1 MNRVTRWLRRVYPP
15 WWAVGLVL
23 AFYALFELVAWGW
36 FWWGRSLGLQP
47 EPLTEVL
54 IVRDQ
59 FMLMAA
65 GAYAVFR
72 IAFFHPLFRSGY
84 RRWLEQ
90 TPWTTEKP
98 LPLGPI
104 HMVVQDLLMLGM
116 MRLLLH
122 DFQLDETALPQTFL
136 FAYLIVAVA
145 ALWGTGERNLA
156 YFVVFGCGLAILAHW
171 WEPLASVACLI
182 GCYLLAAIGIQR
194 SLRQFPWSTSLHA
207 LGRVWREMQ
216 ANNPPTKQQTKSWN
230 ELEVH
235 PKTLGWPYSLLNA
248 EPAQPNT
255 SRADR
260 VVIGLLAGWLLFALA
275 VCPDA
280 DDADRLHG
288 TTFLLGYVTF
298 GCIFGRLFSYC
309 VNHWPPISLWG
320 RLWTGRWIIP
330 GYDKVF
336 IAPLLTAVV
345 GWGGLIL
352 ASSLTGGEQP
362 WFALACGG
370 LFALTLI
377 IATVMG
383 PSHQRWKLTAPCR
396 TGQMTIGSSGKLFE
410 RI

>member
-1 MNRVTRWLRRVYPP
+1 
-15 WWAVGLVL
+15 
-23 AFYALFELVAWGW
+23 
-36 FWWGRSLGLQP
+36 
-47 EPLTEVL
+47 
-54 IVRDQ
+54 
-59 FMLMAA
+59 
-65 GAYAVFR
+65 
-72 IAFFHPLFRSGY
+72 
-84 RRWLEQ
+84 
-90 TPWTTEKP
+90 
-98 LPLGPI
+98 
-104 HMVVQDLLMLGM
+104 
-116 MRLLLH
+116 
-122 DFQLDETALPQTFL
+122 
-136 FAYLIVAVA
+136 
-145 ALWGTGERNLA
+145 
-156 YFVVFGCGLAILAHW
+156 
-171 WEPLASVACLI
+171 
-182 GCYLLAAIGIQR
+182 
-194 SLRQFPWSTSLHA
+194 
-207 LGRVWREMQ
+207 MQ